1 MDEDEASVCLLRPD
15 WMGVGSGVKVVVF
28 EGWKQGMVTYTNNLE
43 LAVLLRKTVQ
53 STHDVQPSG
62 DDGSESEGKEGEEEG
77 KEEELHCCID
87 CATLEADE
95 WVEHPE
101 TGKQGRWWRECVH
114 VRVCAVSEA
123 M

>member
-1 MDEDEASVCLLRPD
+1 VGLEA
-15 WMGVGSGVKVVVF
+15 
-28 EGWKQGMVTYTNNLE
+28 WKQGKATCTNNLE

-53 STHDVQPSG
+53 STRDVQPSG
-62 DDGSESEGKEGEEEG
+62 DDGSESEGEEEGEEEG

-101 TGKQGRWWRECVH
+101 TGKQARGWRECVR
-114 VRVCAVSEA
+114 VRGYAVSEA